1 MDGWIYFD
9 YWLGKQSLSCYL
21 PHAKNGKG
29 EKKKKDCIGNES
41 VGPVTDLRLS
51 SYTSMTF

>member
-21 PHAKNGKG
+21 PHAKNGKR
-29 EKKKKDCIGNES
+29 KKKKTALAMNLL
-41 VGPVTDLRLS
+41 VL
-51 SYTSMTF
+51 

>member
-9 YWLGKQSLSCYL
+9 YWLGKQCLSCYL
-21 PHAKNGKG
+21 PHV
-29 EKKKKDCIGNES
+29 EWERKKIKDCIGNES